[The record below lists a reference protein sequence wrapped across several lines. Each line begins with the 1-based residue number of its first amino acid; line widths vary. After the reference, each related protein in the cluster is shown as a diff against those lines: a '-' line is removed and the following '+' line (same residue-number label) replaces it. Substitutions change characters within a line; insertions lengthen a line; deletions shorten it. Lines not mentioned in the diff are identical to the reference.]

1 MELVNAPERSLRD
14 EPNLALLQSGRKQPD
29 PRRILADRVE
39 QLYDQLWIAILGALV
54 LGGIATFE
62 LWEPRYRGLMLFWW
76 GLVMLTTFASAG
88 LLLSY
93 RRSRNKLA
101 EVDQWLRWLGLS
113 ALAIGSV
120 WGFAGTVFFPAHAD
134 EQQVF
139 LAFLL
144 AGVVTG
150 GIPVFSGSWPIFA
163 LFAASILLPFAYVL
177 ATFGNRLFT
186 ELAALLPVFYAVN
199 VAIAYRLSNV
209 FASGY
214 RLRYAYS
221 ELTDDY
227 RALNERLGDQLL
239 EMQEASRQIE
249 ASGRKLALFADR
261 APIAVLEIDVDG
273 RIQQINPAA
282 ELLFGYAP
290 AELRQQPIDRLVAPE
305 LQAAFR
311 QQWQTLIEN
320 RSPLLAQLIRNQRRD
335 GIEISCE
342 WTVTPLVNSDGR
354 VLSVVA
360 QGRDMS
366 SQLEAERMKK
376 EFTSTL
382 SHELRT
388 PLTSIIG
395 SLQLVNSGAIAE
407 VEKDILELTVIAE
420 RNGQR
425 LLDLINDL
433 LDVEKIRAGKFDIRP
448 ERLAIDD
455 VLNEALVLNRA
466 FAERYGV
473 KLRSTHS
480 LPAAQVVAD
489 RKRLLQVLTNLI
501 SNAAKFSPEGE
512 TVQVALAKRGDRVRV
527 EVQDRGPGIPE
538 EFRARI
544 FSRFSQADSAAAR
557 QKGGT
562 GLGLAI
568 CKHLIELMN
577 GQIGFQD
584 RPEGGSIFWIEIP
597 TQDALQTA
605 KQKEN

>member
-1 MELVNAPERSLRD
+1 M
-14 EPNLALLQSGRKQPD
+14 
-29 PRRILADRVE
+29 
-39 QLYDQLWIAILGALV
+39 
-54 LGGIATFE
+54 
-62 LWEPRYRGLMLFWW
+62 
-76 GLVMLTTFASAG
+76 
-88 LLLSY
+88 
-93 RRSRNKLA
+93 
-101 EVDQWLRWLGLS
+101 
-113 ALAIGSV
+113 
-120 WGFAGTVFFPAHAD
+120 
-134 EQQVF
+134 
-139 LAFLL
+139 
-144 AGVVTG
+144 
-150 GIPVFSGSWPIFA
+150 
-163 LFAASILLPFAYVL
+163 
-177 ATFGNRLFT
+177 
-186 ELAALLPVFYAVN
+186 
-199 VAIAYRLSNV
+199 
-209 FASGY
+209 
-214 RLRYAYS
+214 
-221 ELTDDY
+221 
-227 RALNERLGDQLL
+227 
-239 EMQEASRQIE
+239 
-249 ASGRKLALFADR
+249 
-261 APIAVLEIDVDG
+261 
-273 RIQQINPAA
+273 
-282 ELLFGYAP
+282 
-290 AELRQQPIDRLVAPE
+290 
-305 LQAAFR
+305 
-311 QQWQTLIEN
+311 
-320 RSPLLAQLIRNQRRD
+320 
-335 GIEISCE
+335 
-342 WTVTPLVNSDGR
+342 TPLVNSDGR

-512 TVQVALAKRGDRVRV
+512 TVQVALAKHGDRVRV

-544 FSRFSQADSAAAR
+544 FSRFAQADSAAAR

-568 CKHLIELMN
+568 CKRLIELMN

-584 RPEGGSIFWIEIP
+584 RPERRHHFLVRDSDAGRLADSETEGELMPTRPLDRSSLRRGRRGHSAHRAHVARACRQDVGRDRERLAGGHRADEGV
-597 TQDALQTA
+597 QA
-605 KQKEN
+605 

>member
-1 MELVNAPERSLRD
+1 MDLLNAPEPSLRD
-14 EPNLALLQSGRKQPD
+14 EPGLGLLDEGAAQPD
-29 PRRILADRVE
+29 ARRILADRVD

-54 LGGIATFE
+54 VGGIATFE

-76 GLVMLTTFASAG
+76 GLVMVMTLASAS
-88 LLLSY
+88 LLVSY

-101 EVDQWLRWLGLS
+101 EADHWLRRLGLS

-120 WGFAGTVFFPAHAD
+120 WGFAGAVFFPAHTD

-150 GIPVFSGSWPIFA
+150 GIPLFSGSWPIYA
-163 LFAASILLPFAYVL
+163 VFAASVLLPFAYVL

-199 VAIAYRLSNV
+199 VAIAYRLTNV
-209 FASGY
+209 FRTGY
-214 RLRYAYS
+214 RLRYAYG
-221 ELTDDY
+221 ELTEDY
-227 RALNERLGDQLL
+227 RALNKRLGDQLL
-239 EMQEASRQIE
+239 ELQEASRQVE
-249 ASGRKLALFADR
+249 TSGRKLALFADR
-261 APIAVLEIDVDG
+261 APIAVIETEIDG
-273 RIQQINPAA
+273 RIRQINPAA

-290 AELRQQPIDRLVAPE
+290 AALLGKPIDALVAPE
-305 LQAAFR
+305 VRAEFQ
-311 QQWQTLIEN
+311 QQWQTLVETC
-320 RSPLLAQLIRNQRRD
+320 RPLLAQLIRNLRRD
-335 GIEISCE
+335 GLEVTCE
-342 WTVTPLVNSDGR
+342 WTVTPLVNPDGR

-395 SLQLVNSGAIAE
+395 SLQLVNSGVMGQID
-407 VEKDILELTVIAE
+407 KDVLELTVIAE

-433 LDVEKIRAGKFDIRP
+433 LDVEKIRAGKFDIAP
-448 ERLAIDD
+448 EALAIDD
-455 VLNEALVLNRA
+455 VLTDALVLNRA
-466 FAERYGV
+466 FAERYKVRLASSG
-473 KLRSTHS
+473 S
-480 LPAAQVVAD
+480 LPSTRIDAD

-501 SNAAKFSPEGE
+501 SNAAKFSPEGHAIE
-512 TVQVALAKRGDRVRV
+512 INLEDRGPCVRV
-527 EVQDRGPGIPE
+527 DVRDRGPGIPA

-544 FSRFSQADSAAAR
+544 FTRFSQADSIAVR
-557 QKGGT
+557 QKVGT

-584 RPEGGSIFWIEIP
+584 RPGGGSIFWIELPKHMP
-597 TQDALQTA
+597 TQDE
-605 KQKEN
+605 KEN